1 MIIREVLARVLKRQ
15 NKKMVK
21 FKKIKKL
28 HFVGIGGTGMC
39 GIAEILW
46 NLGYIVTG
54 SDMKSSE
61 STERLEKLGI
71 KIYLE
76 HKKENVN
83 DADVL
88 VISSAVKDSNPEVI
102 FAKENKVPVIRRAE
116 MLGELMRMKYG
127 IGVAGTHGKTTTTSM
142 IGHILTEAGLDP
154 TIIVGGRVKSLGSNA
169 KLGQGEYLVAEADEF
184 DRSFLRLTPTIAV
197 VTTLEAEHLDYY
209 KDLEEIKS
217 VFTEFVNKVPFYGS
231 VILCLDEATIQ
242 EIMPRIERPI
252 VTYGLVPQADLVA
265 HSIQFS
271 ESRSLFKVKH
281 RDKDLGEI
289 SLLVPGI
296 HNVKNSLAALCVGL
310 ELEIPFEKMK
320 KALSEFKG
328 VSRRF
333 EIKGEID
340 GVMLADDYA
349 HHPTE
354 IKATLKA
361 ARDGYKKRI
370 IAIFQPHLY
379 SRTKDFYKEFGKSF
393 FDSDLL
399 IVTDIY
405 PAREEP
411 IPGITGELI
420 VSKAKEFGHKE
431 VFYIPRKEEIIPF
444 LSKILKENDLV
455 ITMGAGDIYKIG
467 ENLIS
472 ELKKK
477 GK

>member
-1 MIIREVLARVLKRQ
+1 
-15 NKKMVK
+15 MVK

-46 NLGYIVTG
+46 NLGYEVTG
-54 SDMKSSE
+54 SDMRSSE

-71 KIYLE
+71 RIYLV
-76 HKKENVN
+76 HKKENVKG
-83 DADVL
+83 ADVL

-102 FAKENKVPVIRRAE
+102 FAKENKIPVIRRAE

-231 VILCLDEATIQ
+231 VILCLDEEAIQ
-242 EIMPRIERPI
+242 EIIPGIERPI

-271 ESRSLFKVKH
+271 ENQSFFRV
-281 RDKDLGEI
+281 RNRGKDLGEI

-296 HNVKNSLAALCVGL
+296 HNVKNCLAALCVGL

-340 GVMLADDYA
+340 RVMIADDYA

-411 IPGITGELI
+411 VPGITGELI

-444 LSKILKENDLV
+444 LSRILRENDLV
-455 ITMGAGDIYKIG
+455 ITIGAGDIYKVG

-472 ELKKK
+472 ALKKK

>member
-1 MIIREVLARVLKRQ
+1 
-15 NKKMVK
+15 
-21 FKKIKKL
+21 
-28 HFVGIGGTGMC
+28 MC

-71 KIYLE
+71 EIFLE
-76 HKKENVN
+76 HKKENVK

-271 ESRSLFKVKH
+271 ESRSFFKVRN

-328 VSRRF
+328 VNRRF

-411 IPGITGELI
+411 ITGITGEL
-420 VSKAKEFGHKE
+420 VATKAKEYGHKE

-444 LSKILKENDLV
+444 LLKILKENDLV

-467 ENLIS
+467 ENLIL

>member
-1 MIIREVLARVLKRQ
+1 
-15 NKKMVK
+15 MVK
-21 FKKIKKL
+21 FKKIKRL
-28 HFVGIGGTGMC
+28 YFVGIGGTGMC

-46 NLGYIVTG
+46 NLGYEVTG
-54 SDMKSSE
+54 SDMRSSE

-76 HKKENVN
+76 HKKENVK

-88 VISSAVKDSNPEVI
+88 VVSSAVKDSNPEVI
-102 FAKENKVPVIRRAE
+102 FAKENKIPVIRRAE

-217 VFTEFVNKVPFYGS
+217 VFAEFVNKVPFYGS
-231 VILCLDEATIQ
+231 VILCLDEEAIQ

-271 ESRSLFKVKH
+271 ENKSFFKVKYK
-281 RDKDLGEI
+281 DKDLGDI

-296 HNVKNSLAALCVGL
+296 HNVKNCLAALCVGL

-320 KALSEFKG
+320 KALFEFKG

-333 EIKGEID
+333 EIKGEIN

-379 SRTKDFYKEFGKSF
+379 SRTRDFYKEFGKSF
-393 FDSDLL
+393 FDSDIL

-411 IPGITGELI
+411 VAGITGELI

-431 VFYIPRKEEIIPF
+431 VFYIPRKEAIIPF
-444 LSKILKENDLV
+444 LSGILKENDLV
-455 ITMGAGDIYKIG
+455 ITIGAGDIYKIG
-467 ENLIS
+467 ENLVS
-472 ELKKK
+472 VLKMK